1 MSDSPELVV
10 VAAFTNVHEA
20 LLAQAVIEASGID
33 AVLDNEH
40 IISMDWALS
49 NAVGG
54 VKVLVS
60 EDRLEEARQIL
71 ETAAA
76 VDQEDQPPAAAP
88 VAGDVCGKCGG
99 DAFESKISGAGWW
112 LLTFLII
119 GAPIG
124 NFKRE
129 RFCRRCGARAE

>member
-1 MSDSPELVV
+1 VGDSAALVP
-10 VAAFTNVHEA
+10 VAAFTSVHEA
-20 LLAQAVIEASGID
+20 ALAQSVLDAAGID

-40 IISMDWALS
+40 VISMDWALS

-60 EDRLEEARQIL
+60 ADRLEEARQIL

-76 VDQEDQPPAAAP
+76 VDQEDQPPTAAA
-88 VAGDVCGKCGG
+88 VADDVCGKCGG
-99 DAFESKISGAGWW
+99 DAFESKITGAGWW
-112 LLTFLII
+112 MLTLLTI

-124 NFKRE
+124 KFKRE
-129 RFCRRCGARAE
+129 RFCRRCGAPAK